1 MIFERITI
9 QNLFSYNGEQTF
21 DIPKA
26 SDEKPVVLI
35 AGRNGFG
42 KTSFINSV
50 KLLFLGTSDQMIQ
63 NDAQVGRKLTP
74 KTYLL
79 GVDRIWRG
87 VFNQQARSNPQSV
100 YGVKIDWIE
109 ESGEVSAHR
118 FWRKIN
124 DEFVPHLRITTNFEE
139 DGLGDNGIIDDIEEA
154 EEFLQRRLPR
164 DIVSFFF
171 YDGEKVQNMA
181 EAQQEGL
188 MKNIEKLF
196 GLAAVDVLDDY
207 LKNAIASWKKDGTAD
222 KEQAQLDT
230 LTAQLALKN
239 AEKARA
245 KVEADEVEADLENLD
260 RDIRRHERQISN
272 TQLMASQRET
282 PHLKEKLKISLAAY
296 EKLCQRIATN
306 LPATA
311 PLWAAAELVQKVS
324 AQLEVAV
331 GDPSQ
336 RLAEEIQSVFSILPN
351 LLFDQ
356 PRHPTPVL
364 SDAQKNHYK
373 VKLAAILKQYTET
386 PGGGYYA
393 LTAPEIA
400 KLQARMVYFSQARGE
415 RQRISDDLREVSQA
429 KREWMQAKADLEA
442 IGGLSP
448 ELQQAYRD
456 RQAELDS
463 LVNARNGLYTK
474 RGMHSAKISSIETDL
489 VRLKTEID
497 QQETRRVKAGI
508 NSRHID
514 RAVQA
519 RSVFEEYRTRLKVQR
534 REEIETVLNRC
545 FKKLMTSHQL
555 ISHIALSDD
564 FALSYRD
571 ESDEE
576 IGIANISAGMKQLS
590 AQALLWALSEISGR
604 NIPVVVDTPL
614 ARIDRQHQENLLV
627 NYYPKAAKQVIILPT
642 DSELDFD
649 KYNLLSSFVGSEFK
663 LSNSDGVHT
672 SVESSTKM
680 YEALNGI

>member
-21 DIPKA
+21 DIPQA

-87 VFNQQARSNPQSV
+87 VFNQQARSSPQSV

-109 ESGEVSAHR
+109 ESGKVSAHR

-139 DGLGDNGIIDDIEEA
+139 DGLGDNGIIEDIEEA

-463 LVNARNGLYTK
+463 LVNVRNGLYTK

-508 NSRHID
+508 NSRHIE
-514 RAVQA
+514 RAAQA

-545 FKKLMTSHQL
+545 FKQLMTSHQL
-555 ISHIALSDD
+555 ISHIALSED

-680 YEALNGI
+680 YAALNGI